1 MAQHQQYIP
10 IDDCVNAYLDESEQ
24 GVHKYFKIW
33 QIVMRGGHEL
43 GLDFF
48 FQIKSVKLP
57 INANKTVT
65 LPADCLKYSKIGV
78 LNDRGEIIPLRFN
91 DKLTYF
97 ADQLPD
103 RLTKT
108 QDNTIPNAFI
118 NNSPVWYNYW
128 NGYAYSPVFGLP
140 SGAPFV
146 GSFKI
151 DEHNG
156 IILLD
161 ESFIYEYLMVEYVA
175 SPKQGEVY
183 YIPIQFK
190 EALISYIRW
199 KDIISTNA
207 KTHVANANIMWRR
220 KEFYNDRRLAL
231 ARFRPYY
238 LDQAYMSNLEDTRL
252 AIKA

>member
-10 IDDCVNAYLDESEQ
+10 IDDPVNAYLDESEQ
-24 GVHKYFKIW
+24 GVHKYFKVW
-33 QIVMRGGHEL
+33 QLAFRAMTEM

-48 FQIKSVKLP
+48 YQIKSVKLP
-57 INANKTVT
+57 INANKTVM

-78 LNDRGEIIPLRFN
+78 LNDRGETIPLRFN
-91 DKLTYF
+91 EKLTYF

-108 QDNTIPNAFI
+108 QDNTIPNAFV
-118 NNSPVWYNYW
+118 NNSPIWYNYW

-156 IILLD
+156 VILLD
-161 ESFIYEYLMVEYVA
+161 ENFIYEYLMVEYVA

-190 EALISYIRW
+190 EAIISYLRW

-220 KEFYNDRRLAL
+220 KEYYNDRRLAL

>member
-1 MAQHQQYIP
+1 MPQHQQYIP
-10 IDDCVNAYLDESEQ
+10 MDDAINAYLDEAEQ
-24 GVHKYFKIW
+24 SVHKFFKLWNIA
-33 QIVMRGGHEL
+33 VRGVHEL

-48 FQIKSVKLP
+48 FQIRSVKLP

-91 DKLTYF
+91 EKLTYF

-103 RLTKT
+103 RIEKT
-108 QDNTIPNAFI
+108 QDNTIPNAFV

-128 NGYAYSPVFGLP
+128 NGYAYTPVFGLP
-140 SGAPFV
+140 SGSPFV

-161 ESFIYEYLMVEYVA
+161 ENFIYEYLLLEYIA
-175 SPKQGEVY
+175 SPKQGEIY

-190 EALISYIRW
+190 EAIISYLRW

-220 KEFYNDRRLAL
+220 KEYYNDRRLAL

-238 LDQAYMSNLEDTRL
+238 LDQAYMSDLEDTRL